1 VVTAIAAALLAAF
14 TLQQAGGDADAG
26 AGAEDGA
33 IAWRSD
39 LASSLEVARA
49 VGKPLF
55 VVFRCE
61 R

>member
-14 TLQQAGGDADAG
+14 TLQQAGGDAG